1 MAGGSRQNAK
11 TAAALA
17 LASGLTQTEA
27 AKKVG
32 IGERTLRRWLKQDDF
47 RQSVAAA
54 KREMVSR
61 AVAMLADAST
71 EAATTLRQL
80 LQADSE
86 SVRLNAAKA
95 IIELGIKLRESEE
108 LAERVKQIEET
119 IATIGGGA

>member
-47 RQSVAAA
+47 RQTVAAA
-54 KREMVSR
+54 KAEMVSR

-71 EAATTLRQL
+71 EAATTLRRL

-108 LAERVKQIEET
+108 LAARVKQLEET
-119 IATIGGGA
+119 LTTLGGKE

>member
-47 RQSVAAA
+47 RQTVAAA
-54 KREMVSR
+54 KAEMVSR

-71 EAATTLRQL
+71 EAAATLRRL

-95 IIELGIKLRESEE
+95 VIELGIKLRESEE
-108 LAERVKQIEET
+108 LAKRVKQLEET
-119 IATIGGGA
+119 IATIGGRE